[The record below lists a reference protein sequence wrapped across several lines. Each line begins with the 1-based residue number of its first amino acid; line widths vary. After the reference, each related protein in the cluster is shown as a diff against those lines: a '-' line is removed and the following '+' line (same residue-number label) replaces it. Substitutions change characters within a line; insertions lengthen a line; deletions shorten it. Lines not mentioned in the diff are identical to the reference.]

1 MAKISL
7 KAKSS
12 LEKIQ
17 SFAVMQDGDS
27 WLDYIDDGALNLKEI
42 AKICNISRSTLYDN
56 AMVKN
61 EIIRLATELLNRGV
75 IQKLPYASSA
85 GRLAK
90 VNKAAVSK
98 FNKEIEGLRSE
109 NKSLKNRINEL
120 LVQIDAKNKEL
131 LKYNSIEKI
140 LGDTGRVPR

>member
-1 MAKISL
+1 MANISP

-75 IQKLPYASSA
+75 IQKLPYASSDS
-85 GRLAK
+85 GLAK
-90 VNKAAVSK
+90 ASKTAVSK
-98 FNKEIEGLRSE
+98 FNKEIEVLRLE
-109 NKSLKNRINEL
+109 NQSLKNRINEL